1 MNKAF
6 LYFLP
11 GTLLAVLVMA
21 CQPKPPDTP
30 TLETLI
36 ADYWARQLATRPQLS
51 LKYDQPLS
59 EIRPF
64 SEKTNQQD
72 ADFADK
78 LLDQLHALDTAGLS
92 HEDQLSYLL
101 LKKKQQIC
109 WSLRVSFTC
118 SFP

>member
-11 GTLLAVLVMA
+11 GTLLALLVMA
-21 CQPKPPDTP
+21 CQPKQPATP
-30 TLETLI
+30 GLETLI
-36 ADYWARQLATRPQLS
+36 ADYWVRQLATRPQLS
-51 LKYDQPLS
+51 LKYKQPLS

-72 ADFADK
+72 ADFAGK
-78 LLDQLHALDTAGLS
+78 LLDQLNALDTAGLS

-101 LKKKQQIC
+101 L
-109 WSLRVSFTC
+109 
-118 SFP
+118 